1 MPGRIRDVPGTT
13 SEGVAQRSPGR
24 FVDYVAI
31 ARPDHWV
38 KHVFILPGIVLAQL
52 LHRRELNELLMPIVI
67 GLASAALLASA
78 NYVINEWLDSRY
90 DRFHPIKS
98 QRPAVARELSAP
110 LIYLEYALLAVG
122 GLALGLLVS
131 KLFFVVAW
139 LFLLSGLV
147 YNVEPLRSKDRI
159 YLDVLSEALNNPIR
173 LTLGWAMVDSGTLP
187 PSSLVLAY
195 WMGGAFLMTV
205 KRYAE
210 YRSVSGT
217 AGVENLAL
225 YRRSFRDYSE
235 RSLLLS
241 AFIYA
246 FMSAFFVAVFLI
258 KYRIEYL
265 LTMPLVAALFAIY
278 LDIGLKPESSAQAP
292 ERLFKEHRLVAI
304 VVLLVIAFVVL
315 TVVDVPQL
323 ERLTDPHF
331 IELPGG

>member
-1 MPGRIRDVPGTT
+1 MHGATT
-13 SEGVAQRSPGR
+13 EGLAERSPGR
-24 FVDYVAI
+24 LVDYVSI

-38 KHVFILPGIVLAQL
+38 KHVFILPGIVLAEL
-52 LHRRELNELLMPIVI
+52 LHRRSLAELLLPVAI

-98 QRPAVARELSAP
+98 KRPAVARELSGA
-110 LIYLEYALLAVG
+110 IVYLEYALLAIG

-139 LFLLSGLV
+139 LFLLSGIV

-159 YLDVLSEALNNPIR
+159 YLDVISEAVNNPIR
-173 LTLGWAMVDSGTLP
+173 LTLGWAMVDSTTLP
-187 PSSLVLAY
+187 PSSLVLGY
-195 WMGGAFLMTV
+195 WMGGAFLMAI

-210 YRSVSGT
+210 YRNVSAT
-217 AGVENLAL
+217 AGVENLGL
-225 YRRSFRDYSE
+225 YRRSFRHYTE
-235 RSLLLS
+235 RTLLLS

-246 FMSAFFVAVFLI
+246 LMAAFFIAVFLI

-265 LTMPLVAALFAIY
+265 LTMPLLAALFAVY

-292 ERLFKEHRLVAI
+292 ERLFKERRLVAI
-304 VVLLVIAFVVL
+304 VVLLAIAFVVL

-331 IELPGG
+331 IELPGD